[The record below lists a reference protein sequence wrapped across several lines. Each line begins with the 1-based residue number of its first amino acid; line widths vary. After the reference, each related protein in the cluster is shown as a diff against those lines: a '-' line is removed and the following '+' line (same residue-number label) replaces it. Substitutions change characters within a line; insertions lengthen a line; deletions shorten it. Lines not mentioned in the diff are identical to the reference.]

1 MWTPISIVSLF
12 FLETV
17 SEIISNQNHYCSHS
31 TRQLNLVWRTRVS
44 TLLFFFLRITPTCLL
59 SLLCEVGS
67 WSLDFLTPCNAL
79 ANPTYLSLSVAMM
92 ISGCAPVGNFSFCFH
107 CCYSFYR
114 SKGLAFSLSLP
125 LIPATTLSWW
135 CLTFPIQLFNFSWHS
150 GKMCHLS
157 LRKPCQ
163 VDIFIPHL
171 QVWNGNSG

>member
-114 SKGLAFSLSLP
+114 SKGLAFISVFPFHSSRLP
-125 LIPATTLSWW
+125 PCPDDALCFQSS
-135 CLTFPIQLFNFSWHS
+135 FSIS
-150 GKMCHLS
+150 AGT
-157 LRKPCQ
+157 Q
-163 VDIFIPHL
+163 VKC
-171 QVWNGNSG
+171 VT